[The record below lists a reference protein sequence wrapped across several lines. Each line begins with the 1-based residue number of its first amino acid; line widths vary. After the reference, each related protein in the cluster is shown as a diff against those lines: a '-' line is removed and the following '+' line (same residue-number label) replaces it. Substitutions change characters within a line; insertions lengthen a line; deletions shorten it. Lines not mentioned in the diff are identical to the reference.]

1 MLQLVRLTSAI
12 GAEVRGVGLR
22 QALRDG
28 YAASDIAAA
37 FAEHKVLLFRG
48 QGSVTPEEHVSAYM
62 AQWRSRALQARRRCA
77 RA

>member
-28 YAASDIAAA
+28 NAASDIAAA

-48 QGSVTPEEHVSAYM
+48 QGSVTPEEHVSAL
-62 AQWRSRALQARRRCA
+62 AQWRSRALHARRRST

>member
-22 QALRDG
+22 RALRDG
-28 YAASDIAAA
+28 NAASDIAAA

-48 QGSVTPEEHVSAYM
+48 QGSVTPEEHVSAYGPM
-62 AQWRSRALQARRRCA
+62 AQSRTACT